1 MTEPDASH
9 AADLPQTAPEPPV
22 EDVWPPSLP
31 PPQPL
36 EAPVARPPRDT
47 LLPWLC
53 GLGFLVLAGAIGFV
67 WWSNQPSQSLL
78 GQSQSGQSQ
87 SGQPESSAGVQAL
100 ADRVARLEQRPA
112 ASGGS
117 ADLGPLTARVA
128 ALEQRPGPDLAPLEA
143 RVAALEKQA
152 KPDLAP
158 LEARVAVVEKQ
169 VSDNSPFA
177 ARLDALSGR
186 VDALAGRD
194 QGAISDLGRRLDA
207 AEARLGTL
215 EHATSQMTATAE
227 QAARLARIELAVA
240 ALGAGQKLG
249 DLPNAPPAVA
259 HFADAAP
266 PTEASLRLAFPSAA
280 QAAQAASHPDVDDKP
295 FLARVMA
302 HAEDLVTVR
311 QGDRVIVGDP
321 AAGVLAR
328 ARTALDAG
336 DLGGAVSA
344 LSALSGPPAA
354 AMAGW
359 MGDAKALLQA
369 RAGLAD
375 MAAHG

>member
-1 MTEPDASH
+1 M
-9 AADLPQTAPEPPV
+9 
-22 EDVWPPSLP
+22 
-31 PPQPL
+31 
-36 EAPVARPPRDT
+36 ARPARDT

-67 WWSNQPSQSLL
+67 WWSQQPSQSQL
-78 GQSQSGQSQ
+78 GQSPALQSE
-87 SGQPESSAGVQAL
+87 PPAGLQAL

-112 ASGGS
+112 AAGGS

-143 RVAALEKQA
+143 RVGALEKQA
-152 KPDLAP
+152 KPDLGP
-158 LEARVAVVEKQ
+158 LTARVAAIEKQ

-194 QGAISDLGRRLDA
+194 QGVISEFGRRLDA
-207 AEARLGTL
+207 DEARLGAL
-215 EHATSQMTATAE
+215 EHATTQMTATAE
-227 QAARLARIELAVA
+227 QAARLVRIELAEA
-240 ALGAGQKLG
+240 ALAAGQKLG

-259 HFADAAP
+259 HFAAAAP
-266 PTEASLRLAFPSAA
+266 PTEASLRLAYPAA
-280 QAAQAASHPDVDDKP
+280 ERAALAASHPDVDDKP
-295 FLARVMA
+295 FLARVLA

-336 DLGGAVSA
+336 DLGGAVA
-344 LSALSGPPAA
+344 AVGTLSGPPAA

-359 MGDAKALLQA
+359 LAAAKALLQA

-375 MAAHG
+375 MAARG

>member
-1 MTEPDASH
+1 
-9 AADLPQTAPEPPV
+9 
-22 EDVWPPSLP
+22 
-31 PPQPL
+31 
-36 EAPVARPPRDT
+36 

-67 WWSNQPSQSLL
+67 WWSGQPYQAPFGQTPPVQAQPGQSSPSQST
-78 GQSQSGQSQ
+78 
-87 SGQPESSAGVQAL
+87 SSAGVRAL
-100 ADRVARLEQRPA
+100 VDRVARLEQQPA
-112 ASGGS
+112 AAGGV
-117 ADLGPLTARVA
+117 ADAGALTARVA

-158 LEARVAVVEKQ
+158 LEARVAAVEKQ

-207 AEARLGTL
+207 AEARVGAL
-215 EHATSQMTATAE
+215 EHATAQMTATAQ
-227 QAARLARIELAVA
+227 QAARLARIELAEA
-240 ALGAGQKLG
+240 ALAAGQKLG
-249 DLPNAPPAVA
+249 ELPNAPPAVA

-266 PTEASLRLAFPSAA
+266 PSEASLRLAYPAA
-280 QAAQAASHPDVDDKP
+280 EQAALAASHPDLDDKP
-295 FLARVMA
+295 FLARVLA

-336 DLGGAVSA
+336 DLGGAVAAVSA
-344 LSALSGPPAA
+344 LTGPPAA

-359 MGDAKALLQA
+359 LADAKALLQA